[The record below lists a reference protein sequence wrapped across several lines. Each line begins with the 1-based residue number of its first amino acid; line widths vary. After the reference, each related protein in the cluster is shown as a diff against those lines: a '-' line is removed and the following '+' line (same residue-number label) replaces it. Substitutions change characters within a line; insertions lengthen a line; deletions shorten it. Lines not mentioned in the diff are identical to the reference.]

1 MPVINSRLHL
11 INILALKRKQ
21 RFFGE
26 KYRMFSVADALRRL
40 CFGMHCQTQ
49 DTSRE
54 YT

>member
-1 MPVINSRLHL
+1 MPVKNSRLHSV
-11 INILALKRKQ
+11 NILVLKRKQ
-21 RFFGE
+21 RFFEE

-49 DTSRE
+49 DTNRE